1 MLQKWEYFTGF
12 QCRWLK
18 ISTDLSSCLSLHV
31 LIFKRVDWIW
41 YWKWKKFCFHLSRA
55 ILRNWAFF
63 AASLRDLVLGK
74 KTPPEFMVHLKCKIC
89 SSKAPV
95 KICWHIF
102 SVAPTKQTEWNT
114 SKLQKKEESHI
125 RPEKNTFICNF
136 SPSGKILLI
145 SSLMLYDSTPHE
157 MTCSGRYSKYS
168 SCGNWFIICCAD
180 TQLPLL
186 EFHFCLYLATSSHL
200 HVSVCCL
207 KCKLEQKVSP

>member
-1 MLQKWEYFTGF
+1 MKEILF
-12 QCRWLK
+12 
-18 ISTDLSSCLSLHV
+18 SSQQGNS
-31 LIFKRVDWIW
+31 
-41 YWKWKKFCFHLSRA
+41 KKLGLFCSFFERFGAGKKKPHL
-55 ILRNWAFF
+55 N
-63 AASLRDLVLGK
+63 LVLV
-74 KTPPEFMVHLKCKIC
+74 VHLKCKIC

-200 HVSVCCL
+200 HVNVCCL
-207 KCKLEQKVSP
+207 KHKLEQKVSP

>member
-1 MLQKWEYFTGF
+1 MLQKWEYFTCF

-18 ISTDLSSCLSLHV
+18 ISPDLSSCLSLHV

-41 YWKWKKFCFHLSRA
+41 YWKWKKFYFHLSRA

-114 SKLQKKEESHI
+114 SKLQKK
-125 RPEKNTFICNF
+125 KKVTFDPRKTLQDVHLQF
-136 SPSGKILLI
+136 
-145 SSLMLYDSTPHE
+145 
-157 MTCSGRYSKYS
+157 
-168 SCGNWFIICCAD
+168 
-180 TQLPLL
+180 LPLWQDSFNIKFNAL
-186 EFHFCLYLATSSHL
+186 WLNTTWNDLFR
-200 HVSVCCL
+200 
-207 KCKLEQKVSP
+207 